1 MRAPPACGLYS
12 LAEWYEALMDAPKRE
27 EAEASDDEEEL
38 LNMFRDTDDD
48 EDAPATLADAPESDD
63 DGLSL
68 ASDHGDEPVP
78 SPPRRGVP
86 PVADDPVEPP
96 RKRLRRGDPPPY
108 TPDELDLDAPAS
120 YRRLLQDFQ
129 MSIWEA
135 RQMVR
140 QGRSDECFR
149 NDRYDYNVRGDF
161 CSYVLRRL
169 EGATRNKMDAY
180 IDVRGA
186 TALRTGICKM
196 RSRVDIAGFFGT
208 MPSAV
213 AANASGGPG
222 RWPSEPLVKR
232 EVQQAR
238 LGPAAN
244 NSGGEGV

>member
-1 MRAPPACGLYS
+1 
-12 LAEWYEALMDAPKRE
+12 MDAPKRE

-38 LNMFRDTDDD
+38 LDMFRDTDDD
-48 EDAPATLADAPESDD
+48 EDAPATLADASESDD

-86 PVADDPVEPP
+86 PAKDRDDPVEPP

-108 TPDELDLDAPAS
+108 APDELDLDAPAS

-129 MSIWEA
+129 MSSWEA

-140 QGRSDECFR
+140 QGRADEFFR

-169 EGATRNKMDAY
+169 EGATRNRLDAY

>member
-1 MRAPPACGLYS
+1 
-12 LAEWYEALMDAPKRE
+12 MDAPKRE

-38 LNMFRDTDDD
+38 LDMFRDTDDD
-48 EDAPATLADAPESDD
+48 EDAPATLADASESDD

-68 ASDHGDEPVP
+68 ASDHGDESVP

-86 PVADDPVEPP
+86 PAKDDPVEPP
-96 RKRLRRGDPPPY
+96 RKRLRRGDPCPY
-108 TPDELDLDAPAS
+108 APDELDPDAPAS

-129 MSIWEA
+129 MSTWEA

-140 QGRSDECFR
+140 QGRADEFFR

-169 EGATRNKMDAY
+169 EGATRNRLDAY

-196 RSRVDIAGFFGT
+196 RSRVDLAGFFGM

-232 EVQQAR
+232 EVQQAH

>member
-1 MRAPPACGLYS
+1 MERADVRAPPACGLYS
-12 LAEWYEALMDAPKRE
+12 LAEWFEALMDAKRE
-27 EAEASDDEEEL
+27 EAEASDEEEL
-38 LNMFRDTDDD
+38 LGMFRDTDDD
-48 EDAPATLADAPESDD
+48 EDAPATLADASESDD

-68 ASDHGDEPVP
+68 ASDHGDELVP

-86 PVADDPVEPP
+86 PAKDWDDPVEPP
-96 RKRLRRGDPPPY
+96 RKRLRRGDPCPCA
-108 TPDELDLDAPAS
+108 PDELDLDAPAS

-140 QGRSDECFR
+140 QGRADEFFR

-169 EGATRNKMDAY
+169 EGATRNRLDAY

-232 EVQQAR
+232 EVQQAH
-238 LGPAAN
+238 LGT
-244 NSGGEGV
+244 GCE

>member
-1 MRAPPACGLYS
+1 
-12 LAEWYEALMDAPKRE
+12 MDAKRE
-27 EAEASDDEEEL
+27 TAEASDDEDL
-38 LNMFRDTDDD
+38 FGMFRDTDDD
-48 EDAPATLADAPESDD
+48 EDAPATLENADASASESDD
-63 DGLSL
+63 DDLSL
-68 ASDHGDEPVP
+68 ASDHGDEPVR

-86 PVADDPVEPP
+86 PPLPADADPVEPP

-108 TPDELDLDAPAS
+108 APEELDLDAPAS

-129 MSIWEA
+129 MSTWEA

-140 QGRSDECFR
+140 QGRADECFR
-149 NDRYDYNVRGDF
+149 DDRYDYNVRGDF
-161 CSYVLRRL
+161 CSYVERRR
-169 EGATRNKMDAY
+169 EGASRNKIDAY
-180 IDVRGA
+180 IAVRGA
-186 TALRTGICKM
+186 TALRTGISKM

-232 EVQQAR
+232 EVQQAH
-238 LGPAAN
+238 LGPAPN